1 MGGVGKLTAVLQAA
15 LDVLLVVAV
24 GGMLWSAVSRIRQGR
39 VVVPRC
45 PSCGRVVSRANPRC
59 PHCDAVLS

>member
-1 MGGVGKLTAVLQAA
+1 MVQVA

-24 GGMLWSAVSRIRQGR
+24 GGMLWSAVARIRQGR

-45 PSCGRVVSRANPRC
+45 PSCGRAVSRANPRC
-59 PHCDAVLS
+59 PHCDALLS